1 MLGLSVFLF
10 FGVLCIWCVG
20 LVGWW
25 GSFTFVGY
33 VLKDLMFCFFVDE
46 TSLVCAFMLF
56 CCGSIALY
64 YCYHYFSGSKE
75 GGLLFPLIVWF
86 LGVMGILIFTS
97 SMIFSLVLWEYL
109 GLVSFFLILFYSNM
123 SSMRASL
130 ITVFASRF
138 GDAALFV
145 LIMWF
150 ANWLDFSGFL
160 FILLYLLVVLS
171 KSAAYPFISWLL
183 EAMRAPTPVSSLVHS
198 STLVAAGAWFVY
210 RYNYFCTPD
219 LLEILFFFSLV
230 SVVITGLC
238 AVVFM
243 DLKKI
248 VALSTCNNVAWC
260 LIFFVCGDLM
270 LALLQL
276 LTHGVCK
283 CCLFMAV
290 GDLMSSSGG
299 SQSGVGVYLS
309 RYAGVYGVV
318 MQLLLVFSLCGLPFL
333 GVFFSKHGLF
343 CAFLYNYSFV
353 TLIGLLIGFFISY
366 LYSTRLALFLFMS
379 VGGLNFGYSSSF
391 VLIGLISFFGTI
403 VNYGGSCLFMEL
415 YELSVVWGVGF
426 SILQLVGCLAGALLF
441 VYDMSW
447 GSGVWES
454 LLWGNDG
461 VVMWLY
467 NIYLRVTEVCVFSF
481 YRWEVYLLGL
491 WSGYDRLG
499 VSYRSSLFSLNV
511 LVAGALF
518 VVVLFFMIG

>member
-1 MLGLSVFLF
+1 MLGLLVFLF

-25 GSFTFVGY
+25 GSLGLVNY
-33 VLKDLMFCFFVDE
+33 VLKDLMFCFFIDE
-46 TSLVCAFMLF
+46 TSLISVFMLF

-64 YCYHYFSGSKE
+64 YCYHYFTGSDE

-86 LGVMGILIFTS
+86 LGVMGVLIFTS
-97 SMIFSLVLWEYL
+97 SMVFSLVLWEYL
-109 GLVSFFLILFYSNM
+109 GLVSFFLILFYSNS

-138 GDAALFV
+138 GDASLFV

-150 ANWLDFSGFL
+150 ANWLEYSGFL
-160 FILLYLLVVLS
+160 FLILYLMVVLS

-210 RYNYFCTPD
+210 RYNYFCD
-219 LLEILFFFSLV
+219 SGLLEVLFFFSLV
-230 SVVITGLC
+230 SVIITGLC

-260 LIFFVCGDLM
+260 LIFFVCGDLV

-283 CCLFMAV
+283 CYLFMAV
-290 GDLMSSSGG
+290 GDLMSSSGS

-318 MQLLLVFSLCGLPFL
+318 LQLLLVFSLCGLPFL

-343 CAFLYNYSFV
+343 CAFLYNYSFIALV
-353 TLIGLLIGFFISY
+353 GLLIGFLISY
-366 LYSTRLALFLFMS
+366 LYSTRLALFLFMN
-379 VGGLNFGYSSSF
+379 VGGLNYGYSSSF
-391 VLIGLISFFGTI
+391 MLIGLISFFGTV
-403 VNYGGSCLFMEL
+403 VNYGGSCLYVEL
-415 YELSVVWGVGF
+415 YELSIMWGIGF
-426 SILQLVGCLAGALLF
+426 SVLQLVGCLLGALLF
-441 VYDMSW
+441 VYNVLW

-454 LLWGNDG
+454 LLWGNDC

-467 NIYLRVTEVCVFSF
+467 NIYLRVSESCVFSF

-499 VSYRSSLFSLNV
+499 VKYRFSLFSLNV
-511 LVAGALF
+511 LVVGVAF
-518 VVVLFFMIG
+518 VMVLFIMLS

>member
-1 MLGLSVFLF
+1 MLGLLLFLF
-10 FGVLCIWCVG
+10 LGVLCIWCVG

-46 TSLVCAFMLF
+46 TSLVSAFMLF
-56 CCGSIALY
+56 CCGTIALY
-64 YCYHYFSGSKE
+64 YCYHYFSGSSE

-86 LGVMGILIFTS
+86 LGVMGVLIFTS
-97 SMIFSLVLWEYL
+97 SMVFSLVLWEYL
-109 GLVSFFLILFYSNM
+109 GLVSFFLILFYSNS

-138 GDAALFV
+138 GDASLFV

-150 ANWLDFSGFL
+150 ANWLEFSGFL
-160 FILLYLLVVLS
+160 FVLLYLLVVLS

-210 RYNYFCTPD
+210 RYNWFCAPE
-219 LLEILFFFSLV
+219 LLEALFFFSLV
-230 SVVITGLC
+230 SVIITGLC

-283 CCLFMAV
+283 CYLFMAV

-309 RYAGVYGVV
+309 RYAGIYGVV
-318 MQLLLVFSLCGLPFL
+318 LQLLLVFSLCGLPFL

-343 CAFLYNYSFV
+343 CVFLYNYSV
-353 TLIGLLIGFFISY
+353 VALVGLLVGFLISY

-391 VLIGLISFFGTI
+391 VLIGLISFFGTL

-415 YELSVVWGVGF
+415 SELGIVWGVGF
-426 SILQLVGCLAGALLF
+426 SVLQLVGCLVGALLF
-441 VYDMSW
+441 VYNVSW

-467 NIYLRVTEVCVFSF
+467 SIYLRVSDVCVFSF
-481 YRWEVYLLGL
+481 YRWEIYLLGL
-491 WSGYDRLG
+491 WHGYDQSSVG
-499 VSYRSSLFSLNV
+499 YRSSLFSLNV

-518 VVVLFFMIG
+518 IMVLLFILG

>member
-1 MLGLSVFLF
+1 MFGLLLFVFT
-10 FGVLCIWCVG
+10 GVLCVWG
-20 LVGWW
+20 ASFVGWW
-25 GSFTFVGY
+25 GSCTVVSY
-33 VLKDLMFCFFVDE
+33 VLKDLQFCFFLDE
-46 TSLVCAFMLF
+46 TSLVSAFMLF

-64 YCYHYFSGSKE
+64 YCYHYFAGGEE
-75 GGLLFPLIVWF
+75 GDFLFPLIVWF
-86 LGVMGILIFTS
+86 LGVMGVLIFTS
-97 SMIFSLVLWEYL
+97 SMIFSLILWEYL
-109 GLVSFFLILFYSNM
+109 GLVSFFLILFYSNC

-138 GDAALFV
+138 GDASLFV

-150 ANWLDFSGFL
+150 ANWLNYSGILFL
-160 FILLYLLVVLS
+160 LLYLLVVLS

-210 RYNYFCTPD
+210 RYNFFCSPA
-219 LLEILFFFSLV
+219 LLEALFFFSLV

-270 LALLQL
+270 LALSQL

-283 CCLFMAV
+283 CYLFMAV
-290 GDLMSSSGG
+290 GDLMSMSGG

-309 RYAGVYGVV
+309 RYSGVYGVV
-318 MQLLLVFSLCGLPFL
+318 LQLLLIFSLCGLPFL

-343 CAFLYNYSFV
+343 CSFLYNYSLV
-353 TLIGLLIGFFISY
+353 SLVGLLVGFFISY
-366 LYSTRLALFLFMS
+366 LYSTRFALLLFSS
-379 VGGLNFGYSSSF
+379 VGGLTFGYASSF
-391 VLIGLISFFGTI
+391 ILTGLISFFGTI
-403 VNYGGSCLFMEL
+403 INYWGSCLFLEL
-415 YELSVVWGVGF
+415 NELSAGWGVGF
-426 SILQLVGCLAGALLF
+426 SVLQLVGCLAGACLYMYG
-441 VYDMSW
+441 VVH

-454 LLWGNDG
+454 LLWGNDC
-461 VVMWLY
+461 VVMW
-467 NIYLRVTEVCVFSF
+467 IYEVYLWISEVCVFSF

-491 WSGYDRLG
+491 WGGYDR
-499 VSYRSSLFSLNV
+499 VCVNYRSSLFSLNV

-518 VVVLFFMIG
+518 VVLLFLLVG